1 MILTDLS
8 DSGWRSTA
16 GSCEHDQEPVGSLK
30 RGDFVDFFANVLFLR
45 TLIHGDGLDKVTITS
60 RIYLGVQ
67 DVLVIALNLN
77 YYINIHQIY
86 YERLIY
92 YINSLVLRMLKTL

>member
-16 GSCEHDQEPVGSLK
+16 GSCEHDQETVRSLK
-30 RGDFVDFFANVLFLR
+30 RGNFVDFFANGMFLR
-45 TLIHGDGLDKVTITS
+45 TLVHGNGLDKVTITS
-60 RIYLGVQ
+60 RIYLGVLEI
-67 DVLVIALNLN
+67 LVIVLNLN
-77 YYINIHQIY
+77 YEINIHQIY

-92 YINSLVLRMLKTL
+92 YINSLVLRLLKSL